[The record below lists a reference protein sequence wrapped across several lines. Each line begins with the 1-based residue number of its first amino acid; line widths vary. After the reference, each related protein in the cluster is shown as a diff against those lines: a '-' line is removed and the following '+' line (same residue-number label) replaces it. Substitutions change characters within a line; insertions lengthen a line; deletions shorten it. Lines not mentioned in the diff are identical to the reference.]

1 MNWPFLSFALLVA
14 TIADGSD
21 GRASYSFRLQEV
33 RPGCSDDGVGYPVTI
48 VVRVALTNRSG
59 RPLIVSREF
68 STAPYYRLA
77 ASAEKGVRGE
87 YEANG
92 GDLEVQAA
100 KVPEPEFGPAPDED
114 RFVVVPPGGSYE
126 TDARTGFLA
135 GNRRALNELAPGK
148 TPGFMLPGHHVIQST
163 IRTWP
168 YVFVKRRSVDRLM
181 RQWRRIGDL
190 VADSVPTPYL
200 SFELSDVMTRCD
212 AR

>member
-1 MNWPFLSFALLVA
+1 MNWPFLSFALLVP

-114 RFVVVPPGGSYE
+114 RSWWCRPVAATKPTHGRASSLATGGRL
-126 TDARTGFLA
+126 TNWRQARLLGSCY
-135 GNRRALNELAPGK
+135 P
-148 TPGFMLPGHHVIQST
+148 VIT
-163 IRTWP
+163 
-168 YVFVKRRSVDRLM
+168 
-181 RQWRRIGDL
+181 
-190 VADSVPTPYL
+190 
-200 SFELSDVMTRCD
+200 
-212 AR
+212 